1 MSPWSRSVRTNAT
14 KTDTAPG
21 FAQAGGFAPCGTFER
36 MSAKSKEEL
45 AHQAEETSDRRE
57 VYLRDGRTLSVEDA
71 GAGELVEIR
80 SASGQVELRIKLTE
94 EGPVLQMESV
104 RLQLKASEAVEI
116 ESPRVDIKATETLQL
131 ASDNEIKVDAEG
143 EVRVNGKMI
152 YLN

>member
-1 MSPWSRSVRTNAT
+1 
-14 KTDTAPG
+14 
-21 FAQAGGFAPCGTFER
+21 
-36 MSAKSKEEL
+36 MSAKSKEQL
-45 AHQAEETSDRRE
+45 KLQTEEASDRRE
-57 VYLRDGRTLSVEDA
+57 IYLRDGKTLSVETA
-71 GAGELVEIR
+71 GSDELVEIR
-80 SASGQVELRIKLTE
+80 SSSGQVELRIKLTE

-116 ESPRVDIKATETLQL
+116 ESKRVEIKATETLQL